1 MAITI
6 ELTGEHLTPADV
18 WRVAFIPHGQEPIS
32 VRVAAAAWPRIR
44 ASRRTVETLVQEGRP
59 VYGVNTGFGRLA
71 DIAIPESETVA
82 LQRNLIRSHACA
94 VGEPLP
100 VETVRAL
107 MLLRANA
114 LVKGYSGIR
123 EETLT
128 LLIDCLNA
136 GVHPRIPSQG
146 SLGASGDLAPLAHL
160 ALVLMGEGRAEHHG
174 DWLTGA
180 EALRRAGLRPLALQA
195 KEGLALIN
203 GTQAMTAIGAL
214 AWMRA
219 HYLIDLADGIGAM
232 TFEALRG
239 VQDAFSPELHEL
251 RPHAGQEQSAASLR
265 AWLQGSRLITAQGDV
280 RVQDAYSLRC
290 MPQVHGASRQAAD
303 YVEQVLLVEQNAA
316 TDNPLVFSDT
326 GKVISGG
333 HFHGQPVALAMDFLK
348 LAVAEM
354 ADISERRTE
363 RLVNPNLSGLS
374 AFLARTPGLS
384 SGLMILQYVAASLV
398 SENKVLAHPASV
410 DSIPSSAGQEDHVS
424 MGTTAARQVTAIV
437 QNTARVLAIEAIAA
451 AEAID
456 LQGMAERMAPR
467 TATLYGMIRE
477 YVPAVREDRSLSE
490 EIEALA
496 GAFLEL
502 RELPEMAEKAK
513 KAAVR

>member
-6 ELTGEHLTPADV
+6 ELTGEHLTLENVWDV
-18 WRVAFIPHGQEPIS
+18 ASAVDRHGQIAVRVA
-32 VRVAAAAWPRIR
+32 VAAAAWPRILE
-44 ASRRTVETLVQEGRP
+44 SRRTVEALVQEGKP

-71 DIAIPESETVA
+71 DITIPESETVT

-94 VGEPLP
+94 VGEPLST
-100 VETVRAL
+100 ETVRAL

-114 LVKGYSGIR
+114 LVKGYSGVR

-160 ALVLMGEGRAEHHG
+160 ALVLMGEGKAEYRG
-174 DWLTGA
+174 ERLTGA
-180 EALRRAGLRPLALQA
+180 EALSRAGLRPLSLQA

-219 HYLIDLADGIGAM
+219 SYLISLADGIGAI

-239 VQDAFSPELHEL
+239 VQDAFSRELHAL
-251 RPHAGQEQSAASLR
+251 RPHVGQEQAATSLR
-265 AWLQGSRLITAQGDV
+265 EWLEGSRLITSQGEI

-290 MPQVHGASRQAAD
+290 MPQVHGASRQAVD
-303 YVEQVLLVEQNAA
+303 YVKQVLTVEQNAA

-326 GKVISGG
+326 GKVVSGG

-348 LAVAEM
+348 LAIAEM

-374 AFLARTPGLS
+374 AFLARSPGLS
-384 SGLMILQYVAASLV
+384 SGLMILQYIAASLV

-437 QNTARVLAIEAIAA
+437 QNTARVLAIEAMAA

-456 LQGMAERMAPR
+456 LQGAADRMAPR
-467 TATLYGMIRE
+467 TASLYRMIRQ
-477 YVPAVREDRSLSE
+477 YAPTVLEDRSLSE
-490 EIEALA
+490 EIEMLA
-496 GAFLEL
+496 EAFLEL
-502 RELPEMAEKAK
+502 REPLLTEVG
-513 KAAVR
+513 VR

>member
-1 MAITI
+1 MATVI
-6 ELTGEHLTPADV
+6 ELTGEHLTLEDV
-18 WRVAFIPHGQEPIS
+18 WNVASAAHGPEQLS
-32 VRVAAAAWPRIR
+32 VRVAVAASAWPRIR

-71 DIAIPESETVA
+71 DITIPEAETVA

-100 VETVRAL
+100 VETVRTI

-128 LLIDCLNA
+128 LLVDCLNA

-160 ALVLMGEGRAEHHG
+160 ALVLMGEGKAEYRG
-174 DWLTGA
+174 DWLPGA
-180 EALRRAGLRPLALQA
+180 DALLRAGLRPLTLQA

-203 GTQAMTAIGAL
+203 GTQVMTAIGVL
-214 AWMRA
+214 AWLRA
-219 HYLIDLADGIGAM
+219 DYLIGLADGVGAL

-239 VQDAFSPELHEL
+239 VQDAFARELHAL
-251 RPHAGQEQSAASLR
+251 RPHVGQEQAATSLR
-265 AWLQGSRLITAQGDV
+265 VWLQGSRLITAQGEV

-303 YVEQVLLVEQNAA
+303 YVKRVLVVEQNAA

-374 AFLARTPGLS
+374 AFLARSPGLS

-424 MGTTAARQVTAIV
+424 MGTTAARQAASIV
-437 QNTARVLAIEAIAA
+437 QNTAMVLAIEAIAA

-456 LQGMAERMAPR
+456 LQEMAELLAPR
-467 TATLYGMIRE
+467 TAKLYGMIRA

-502 RELPEMAEKAK
+502 RELPAMAEE
-513 KAAVR
+513 AAVR